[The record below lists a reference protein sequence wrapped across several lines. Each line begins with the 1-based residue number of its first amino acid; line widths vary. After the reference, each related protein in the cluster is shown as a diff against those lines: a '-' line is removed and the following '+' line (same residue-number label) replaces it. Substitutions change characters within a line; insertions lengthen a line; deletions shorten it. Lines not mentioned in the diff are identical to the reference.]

1 MKAFKIT
8 TTNSDY
14 PYLVVAEGV
23 KEAVTKL
30 EEKLADRPNYRFTDI
45 ANIQK
50 LEYDSDNIVF

>member
-1 MKAFKIT
+1 MKAFNIT

-14 PYLVVAEGV
+14 PYLVIAEGV

-30 EEKLADRPNYRFTDI
+30 EEKLATKPNYRFTDI
-45 ANIQK
+45 ASIQK